1 MYEENKTMT
10 RAITTDHAVKISS
23 INSNFNYDCVEQHFH
38 INIQRENS
46 PQTNPALTSAT
57 QMKTNVLL
65 KMKCEVPE
73 R

>member
-46 PQTNPALTSAT
+46 PQTNPVLTSAA
-57 QMKTNVLL
+57 
-65 KMKCEVPE
+65 
-73 R
+73 